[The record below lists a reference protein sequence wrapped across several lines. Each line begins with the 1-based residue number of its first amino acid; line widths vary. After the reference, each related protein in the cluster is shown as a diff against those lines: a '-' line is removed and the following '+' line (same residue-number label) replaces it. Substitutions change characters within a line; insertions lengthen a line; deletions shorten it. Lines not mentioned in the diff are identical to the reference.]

1 MNPKNVLAEFS
12 RAQKSLQAAKLLQ
25 ADGLFED
32 AVSRAYYAVM
42 HAAKAAL
49 LIHDRLAES
58 HVAIR
63 RYFGSVLVRAGRIEK
78 EWAGILAREHDRR
91 VAADYNANL
100 LMDAESSFLSCG
112 GGDARQPAEA
122 RRSGPRLA
130 VACGSYQGGAGLL
143 PAVSG
148 RD

>member
-12 RAQKSLQAAKLLQ
+12 RAQKSLQAAKLEQ

-58 HVAIR
+58 HVAIK

-100 LMDAESSFLSCG
+100 LMDAESSLQLVEDADQFVERIRKYLVEAGILTG
-112 GGDARQPAEA
+112 GTGEN
-122 RRSGPRLA
+122 G
-130 VACGSYQGGAGLL
+130 
-143 PAVSG
+143 
-148 RD
+148 

>member
-12 RAQKSLQAAKLLQ
+12 RAQKSLQAAKLEQ

-100 LMDAESSFLSCG
+100 LMDAESSLQLVEDADQFVERIRKYLVEAGILTG
-112 GGDARQPAEA
+112 GTGEN
-122 RRSGPRLA
+122 G
-130 VACGSYQGGAGLL
+130 
-143 PAVSG
+143 
-148 RD
+148 